1 MVRPS
6 GGVEPE
12 YLIPCLRHSINPAL
26 FPLQVIKWYL
36 YPFLPSSFFGGD
48 SGMWSWEL
56 VRVGLWRMGRRW
68 LVDYP
73 FLSFFLSFFFFFSF
87 FPSFF
92 LSFFEP
98 AKTPEWL
105 ATLCYSS
112 FDTWLIWR
120 YIEKYDNLVIF
131 FTLNLSKPPK
141 KRNTASLSSLLT
153 QW

>member
-56 VRVGLWRMGRRW
+56 VRVGLWRMGKRW

-73 FLSFFLSFFFFFSF
+73 FLSFFLSFFLFFLFFFLSFFSF
-87 FPSFF
+87 LSFLLSFF
-92 LSFFEP
+92 LSFFLW
-98 AKTPEWL
+98 A
-105 ATLCYSS
+105 CQN
-112 FDTWLIWR
+112 TWMARYALLFILWYMIDLKIYRKIW
-120 YIEKYDNLVIF
+120 
-131 FTLNLSKPPK
+131 
-141 KRNTASLSSLLT
+141 
-153 QW
+153 